1 MQNTAAKNYN
11 SRSHYYTK
19 SITESNLRKP
29 NPTISQPIN
38 TGHTMMSEEISIP
51 LLWPKT
57 FNMMMTM
64 IMENRLTETDTFG
77 IQGVENM
84 KRA

>member
-1 MQNTAAKNYN
+1 
-11 SRSHYYTK
+11 
-19 SITESNLRKP
+19 
-29 NPTISQPIN
+29 
-38 TGHTMMSEEISIP
+38 MMSEEISIP
-51 LLWPKT
+51 LFWPKI

-64 IMENRLTETDTFG
+64 IMENRLTESDTFG